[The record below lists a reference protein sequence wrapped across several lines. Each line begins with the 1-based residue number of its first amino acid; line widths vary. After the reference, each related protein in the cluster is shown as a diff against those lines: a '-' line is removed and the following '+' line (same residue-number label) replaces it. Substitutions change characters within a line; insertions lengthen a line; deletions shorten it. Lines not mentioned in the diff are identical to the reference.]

1 MTQRLNFVLKSLL
14 AQMRK
19 QRNNALMSGT
29 ARRFFTPSFR
39 ISRMAL
45 LNIAP
50 SPDLRRDC
58 ALAGAAIALSLVLTL
73 TLPSTAALAQSAPPG
88 IAAAAPTPVPG
99 TIVVGTAASSAGL
112 VVDGVVE
119 AERQATLAA
128 QVPGTVLEVAVRAGD
143 RVRAGQVLVRIDGRA
158 AEQQARAGTAQAVA
172 ARAQRDLAAQEFA
185 RQRTLFER
193 GFISQSAV
201 EQAEARWK
209 AAEAET
215 NAQLAAAEA
224 SRTQTDFH
232 VVRAP
237 FAGIVAQVP
246 IERGDM
252 AVPGRPLVV
261 LYEPGALRVSAHVT
275 ESLARGLDA
284 LSVRIDLEGR
294 KAAAPIAPARV
305 TVLPIADAATHTVQV
320 RATLPDEIVKSSTLV
335 PGAFARLFISMS
347 ADAGGTAA
355 MAPSQRLTVP
365 KSAVIRRAELDAV
378 YVVGADGQPQLRLV
392 RLGRRS
398 GDQVEVL
405 SGLAAG
411 ERVYADAAKAPT
423 IRSAAR

>member
-1 MTQRLNFVLKSLL
+1 MAPLSVAL
-14 AQMRK
+14 RK
-19 QRNNALMSGT
+19 PLRTDRTPTVGSVAL
-29 ARRFFTPSFR
+29 F
-39 ISRMAL
+39 L
-45 LNIAP
+45 
-50 SPDLRRDC
+50 
-58 ALAGAAIALSLVLTL
+58 LSLV
-73 TLPSTAALAQSAPPG
+73 AAAGPAP
-88 IAAAAPTPVPG
+88 AAAATTSPPAAPHAQAVPG
-99 TIVVGTAASSAGL
+99 TIVVGSTAARPGL

-128 QVPGTVLEVAVRAGD
+128 QVPGTVLEVSVRVGD
-143 RVRAGQVLVRIDGRA
+143 RVRAGQVLVRIDARA
-158 AEQQARAGTAQAVA
+158 AEQQARAGTAQAAA

-193 GFISQSAV
+193 GFISKSAF

-209 AAEAET
+209 AAEAEA

-261 LYEPGALRVSAHVT
+261 IYEPGALRVTAHVT
-275 ESLARGLDA
+275 ESLARGLDVQ
-284 LSVRIDLEGR
+284 SVRIDLEGR
-294 KAAAPIAPARV
+294 KAAAPIAPGRV
-305 TVLPIADAATHTVQV
+305 TVLPIADATTHTVQV
-320 RATLPDEIVKSSTLV
+320 RATLPDEIVKSSALV
-335 PGAFARLFISMS
+335 PGAFARLLI
-347 ADAGGTAA
+347 
-355 MAPSQRLTVP
+355 APSPDAAGNAATAPTPRLAVP
-365 KSAVIRRAELDAV
+365 KSAVLRRAELDAV
-378 YVVGADGQPQLRLV
+378 YVAAADGRAQLRLV
-392 RLGRRS
+392 RLGRRT

-405 SGLAAG
+405 SGLSAG

-423 IRSAAR
+423 ARSAAQ

>member
-1 MTQRLNFVLKSLL
+1 
-14 AQMRK
+14 
-19 QRNNALMSGT
+19 
-29 ARRFFTPSFR
+29 
-39 ISRMAL
+39 MAL

-50 SPDLRRDC
+50 SPDLRRDR
-58 ALAGAAIALSLVLTL
+58 ALAGAAVALSLVLAWT
-73 TLPSTAALAQSAPPG
+73 PPASTAALAQSAPAG
-88 IAAAAPTPVPG
+88 VAAAASAPG
-99 TIVVGTAASSAGL
+99 TIVVGTAAASAGL

-128 QVPGTVLEVAVRAGD
+128 QVPGTVLEVAVRVGD

-158 AEQQARAGTAQAVA
+158 AEQQARAGTAQAAA

-193 GFISQSAV
+193 GFISKSAF

-261 LYEPGALRVSAHVT
+261 LYEPGALRVTAHVT

-284 LSVRIDLEGR
+284 QSVRIDLEGR
-294 KAAAPIAPARV
+294 QSGASIVPARV

-320 RATLPDEIVKSSTLV
+320 RATLPDEIVKSSAPV
-335 PGAFARLFISMS
+335 PGAFARLLIS
-347 ADAGGTAA
+347 APAEAGASGAA
-355 MAPSQRLTVP
+355 VPTQRIAVP
-365 KSAVIRRAELDAV
+365 RSAVVRRAELDAV

-392 RLGRRS
+392 RLGRRT
-398 GDQVEVL
+398 GEQVEVL
-405 SGLAAG
+405 SGLSAG

-423 IRSAAR
+423 VRSAAR

>member
-1 MTQRLNFVLKSLL
+1 
-14 AQMRK
+14 
-19 QRNNALMSGT
+19 MSGT
-29 ARRFFTPSFR
+29 ATPSFFPSSR
-39 ISRMAL
+39 MSRMAL

-50 SPDLRRDC
+50 SPDQRRGRAAGT
-58 ALAGAAIALSLVLTL
+58 ALALTL
-73 TLPSTAALAQSAPPG
+73 VWTMTLPSTAALAQSTASG
-88 IAAAAPTPVPG
+88 VAGATPTSVPG
-99 TIVVGTAASSAGL
+99 TVVVGAAASAVGL

-128 QVPGTVLEVAVRAGD
+128 QVPGTVLEVGVRVGD
-143 RVRAGQVLVRIDGRA
+143 RVHAGQVLVRIDARA
-158 AEQQARAGTAQAVA
+158 AEQQARAGTAQAAA

-193 GFISQSAV
+193 GFISKSAF

-209 AAEAET
+209 AAEAEA

-261 LYEPGALRVSAHVT
+261 IYEPGALRVTAHVT
-275 ESLARGLDA
+275 ESLARGLDVQ
-284 LSVRIDLEGR
+284 SVRIDLEGR
-294 KAAAPIAPARV
+294 KAAAPIAPGRV
-305 TVLPIADAATHTVQV
+305 TVLPIADATTHTVQV
-320 RATLPDEIVKSSTLV
+320 RATLPDEIVKSSALV
-335 PGAFARLFISMS
+335 PGAFARLLI
-347 ADAGGTAA
+347 
-355 MAPSQRLTVP
+355 APSPDAAGNAATAPTPRLAVP
-365 KSAVIRRAELDAV
+365 KSAVLRRAELDAV
-378 YVVGADGQPQLRLV
+378 YVAAADGRAQLRLV
-392 RLGRRS
+392 RLGRRT

-405 SGLAAG
+405 SGLSAG

-423 IRSAAR
+423 ARSAAQ